1 MNFEY
6 IEYLVTNC
14 KNGDKLS
21 KEKLAEE
28 FRPLIF
34 NISKRTFIDRY
45 EMHDIQNQCY
55 ETLFKCVTLYNLEKH
70 RFVAY
75 ATNAIKNN
83 INDLM
88 KRIQTRSYTD
98 GNAALS
104 LHADVEKDLPSQDIG
119 FEDLFCDQCDYDDL
133 RLAINN
139 LTEEEKELIDFIF
152 YKNNTVQTYAYYKN
166 LCYSTAC
173 QRKKVTLKKIF
184 NNINL
189 HYNKI
194 EGTKKIPRLK

>member
-1 MNFEY
+1 MN
-6 IEYLVTNC
+6 ILNTLVTKC
-14 KNGDKLS
+14 KNGDTLS

-34 NISKRTFIDRY
+34 NISKRTFIDGY
-45 EMHDIQNQCY
+45 EIQDIQNQCY
-55 ETLFKCVTLYNLEKH
+55 ETLFKCVSLYNLEKH

-75 ATNAIKNN
+75 ATNSIKNN
-83 INDLM
+83 INDLI
-88 KRIQTRSYTD
+88 KRIKIRSSTE
-98 GNAALS
+98 GNDALS
-104 LHADVEKDLPSQDIG
+104 LHDDVEKDLPSQDISL
-119 FEDLFCDQCDYDDL
+119 EDLFCDQCDYEDL

-166 LCYSTAC
+166 MCYSTAC

-184 NNINL
+184 NHMNL
-189 HYNKI
+189 YYNQIKGMQKI
-194 EGTKKIPRLK
+194 QG

>member
-6 IEYLVTNC
+6 IEYLVTKC

-34 NISKRTFIDRY
+34 NISKRTFIDGY

-55 ETLFKCVTLYNLEKH
+55 ETLFKCVSLYNLEKH

-83 INDLM
+83 INDLI
-88 KRIQTRSYTD
+88 KRIQTRSSTD

-104 LHADVEKDLPSQDIG
+104 LQGDVEKDLPSQDISL
-119 FEDLFCDQCDYDDL
+119 EDLFCEECDYDDL

-139 LTEEEKELIDFIF
+139 LNEEEQEPIDFIF

-166 LCYSTAC
+166 MCYSTAC
-173 QRKKVTLKKIF
+173 QRKKVALKKVSDYIK
-184 NNINL
+184 IN
-189 HYNKI
+189 YNKY
-194 EGTKKIPRLK
+194 ESM